1 VEQGLASRNRRA
13 PAVIPQRKEV
23 NSHEVFNA

>member
-1 VEQGLASRNRRA
+1 VEQWLASRDRRA
-13 PAVIPQRKEV
+13 PAVIPQGEEV